1 MAKPFS
7 IQSPEDIAKEYAGN
21 KQKIAQ
27 AMQMGVVDATA
38 GVLAGMFIDRM
49 RAAQMQEQAPQATV
63 AQQVMG
69 GPPPAPPTP
78 PSPAGGIG
86 ALPQGAPPMAPEMAA
101 PAPEMSA
108 PEGAPLEMAEGGL
121 AMLPISDSM
130 FDEPTNGGYDDGYAG
145 GGLVAFAAGDRVID
159 PAKLRRALR
168 AQESSDDYG
177 AINED
182 SGAMGGYQFMGPTA
196 RALAKRLAMEYR
208 PDLMAGAGG
217 RSKKGRE
224 YQERLMDE
232 QMKDILA
239 FSDGDLERAAAY
251 HFAGPNERGWK
262 AKTRDYQQ
270 DILRRYSGSKDD
282 TAPEGIERRY
292 EDMDP
297 YEAPDV
303 SSLLDNY
310 RQLQGLAGPRG
321 GEKTKAFLEAAQLSP
336 ERRDEMKRMNEAAA
350 LAAASEAFSGPG
362 PLLGQ
367 IGKALSKASGTLGEG
382 KQGLRAAELEGLK
395 AGMTA
400 EQQDYLDRLALVNPA
415 LAARAVELEVQQ
427 KGLTRKAS
435 REELKMR
442 IDAEKDALRAKLDND
457 LEVAKA
463 QGQDPDKILFAMYMN
478 GTAAEKE
485 LAKEYLGDRYPR
497 TSAGGTTLEGI
508 REVQKGRKGTE
519 GQRATDTNGKPIV
532 FSNGQWVYE

>member
-27 AMQMGVVDATA
+27 AMQLGVVDPTA

-49 RAAQMQEQAPQATV
+49 RSAQMQEQVPQATV

-69 GPPPAPPTP
+69 GLPPAPPAS
-78 PSPAGGIG
+78 PSPTGGIG
-86 ALPQGAPPMAPEMAA
+86 ALPQGAPPMAPEM
-101 PAPEMSA
+101 PA
-108 PEGAPLEMAEGGL
+108 PEGAPMGMADGGL
-121 AMLPISDSM
+121 AALPVADTM
-130 FDEPTNGGYDDGYAG
+130 FDEPDNGGYSG

-159 PAKLRRALR
+159 PIRLRRALR

-182 SGAMGGYQFMGPTA
+182 SGAMGGYQFMEPTA
-196 RALAKRLAMEYR
+196 RALAKRLGMEYR
-208 PDLMAGAGG
+208 PDLMTGAGG
-217 RSKKGRE
+217 RTKKGRE

-262 AKTRDYQQ
+262 GKTRRYQE

-282 TAPEGIERRY
+282 AAPEGIERRY
-292 EDMDP
+292 EGMDP
-297 YEAPDV
+297 YDAPDV

-310 RQLQGLAGPRG
+310 KQLMELAGSRG

-362 PLLGQ
+362 PFLGQ
-367 IGKALSKASGTLGEG
+367 VGKALSKASGTLGEG
-382 KQGLRAAELEGLK
+382 KRDLRAAELEGLK
-395 AGMTA
+395 AGMTE
-400 EQQDYLDRLALVNPA
+400 EQQAYLDRLALVNPA

-427 KGLTRKAS
+427 KGLTRQAS
-435 REELKMR
+435 RDELQMR
-442 IDAEKDALRAKLDND
+442 IEAEKDALRAKLDND

-463 QGQDPDKILFAMYMN
+463 QGQDPDKVLFAMFMN
-478 GTAAEKE
+478 GTQAEKE
-485 LAKEYLGDRYPR
+485 LAKEYLGVRYPR
-497 TSAGGTTLEGI
+497 AVSSGALSPEQIRANMEAGRGGAGGF
-508 REVQKGRKGTE
+508 TE
-519 GQRATDTNGKPIV
+519 GQTAKDTQGKTIV
-532 FSNGQWVYE
+532 FQGGQWVYP